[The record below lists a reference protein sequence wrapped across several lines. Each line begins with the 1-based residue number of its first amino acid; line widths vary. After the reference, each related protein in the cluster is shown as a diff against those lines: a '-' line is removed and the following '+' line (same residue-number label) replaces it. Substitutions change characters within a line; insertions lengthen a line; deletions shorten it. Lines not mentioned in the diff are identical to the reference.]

1 MSTDREFI
9 KKHPKY
15 QQKAYCFHINKA
27 VKDCRLHPP
36 QYCRL
41 GSYFKHSPFTCRY
54 MWLGN
59 MCRCDNN
66 AMDVVVPLTLSS
78 LCWKCWSVDD
88 DHTMVVM
95 LTSWGT
101 ARQCLLDVIMQANND
116 VVIVVFIFIVS
127 RIKISLKHFLH
138 LTIDNSII
146 VLLKIQHE
154 FLIHIHELHPSVD
167 IPSPT

>member
-1 MSTDREFI
+1 
-9 KKHPKY
+9 
-15 QQKAYCFHINKA
+15 
-27 VKDCRLHPP
+27 
-36 QYCRL
+36 
-41 GSYFKHSPFTCRY
+41 
-54 MWLGN
+54 
-59 MCRCDNN
+59 
-66 AMDVVVPLTLSS
+66 
-78 LCWKCWSVDD
+78 
-88 DHTMVVM
+88 MVVM